1 MNKQEL
7 YDQLA
12 KNMRKRT
19 ENGQTFYGA
28 TLEFLGLEDDG
39 LASRQTGLT
48 THLAGNAREA
58 LETFRIGE
66 VFGRKRMPD
75 VRWNTFVKDTGD
87 VDMIRVP
94 HRACVQ
100 IETEGDGHDRAMALL
115 LEIAMGAAI
124 MHQCQLRVVSAQ

>member
-1 MNKQEL
+1 MNDEDRMRYEGGQFYLKSPQEMEAL
-7 YDQLA
+7 FPY
-12 KNMRKRT
+12 
-19 ENGQTFYGA
+19 
-28 TLEFLGLEDDG
+28 
-39 LASRQTGLT
+39 
-48 THLAGNAREA
+48 AREA

-124 MHQCQLRVVSAQ
+124 MHQCQLRVVSAH

>member
-1 MNKQEL
+1 MEQSPKMYFSPENRVAPLGIVALEGAEEL
-7 YDQLA
+7 AQKIEAHLVRWA
-12 KNMRKRT
+12 KRADM
-19 ENGQTFYGA
+19 
-28 TLEFLGLEDDG
+28 DV
-39 LASRQTGLT
+39 
-48 THLAGNAREA
+48 
-58 LETFRIGE
+58 ETFRIGE
-66 VFGRKRMPD
+66 AFGRRRMPD

-87 VDMIRVP
+87 ADMIRVP

>member
-7 YDQLA
+7 RNQLA
-12 KNMRKRT
+12 KNMHKRT

-48 THLAGNAREA
+48 THLAGNALEA

-124 MHQCQLRVVSAQ
+124 MHQCQLRVVSAH